1 MKTRLTTVLVL
12 TAGLLALG
20 ARAQSPTPAPAPAT
34 EPAAAPSRIIYAPR
48 LPSPAE
54 LSSVASA
61 QGLSIER
68 IDQTAAQIIA
78 TYKAANGQLTTVS
91 YQLLPNAA
99 TPSVVPAATTTT
111 VVATTTPAPTVVYAQ
126 PTPTVVYTQPA
137 PAYYPYVYADPYY
150 PWGFY
155 GPVAVSLG
163 FDFYGGHGYH
173 GGFYH
178 GHGGHRR

>member
-20 ARAQSPTPAPAPAT
+20 ARAQTPTPAPEPAT
-34 EPAAAPSRIIYAPR
+34 EPAAVPSRIIYAPR

-54 LSSVASA
+54 LTSVATA

-99 TPSVVPAATTTT
+99 TPAVGPAATTTT
-111 VVATTTPAPTVVYAQ
+111 VVATTTPAPTVVYA
-126 PTPTVVYTQPA
+126 QPA

-163 FDFYGGHGYH
+163 FGFYGGHGYH

-178 GHGGHRR
+178 GGHRR